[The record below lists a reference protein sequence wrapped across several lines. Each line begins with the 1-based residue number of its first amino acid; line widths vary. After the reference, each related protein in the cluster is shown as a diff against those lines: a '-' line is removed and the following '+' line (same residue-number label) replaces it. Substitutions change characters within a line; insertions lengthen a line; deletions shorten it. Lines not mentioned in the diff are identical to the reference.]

1 MWFWAKKWKWQYI
14 TKCCFC
20 CVSGYHDVDFWKL
33 QNVEMLLAIFIF
45 LISSM
50 VKKLWLVEVEKGVRS
65 SPIYDDFTFYHLPN
79 HLRSICVWNHI
90 INISSIFVFNRD
102 LHRIFVQWNFSG
114 CFWILL
120 HPSFSCLEPSLL
132 KTLIFAKF
140 LINFY
145 FSLPINFFED

>member
-14 TKCCFC
+14 TKCCFCCFC

-65 SPIYDDFTFYHLPN
+65 SPIYDDFTCSMHIGNGACAFEGRWNATCALEIERAHLDDLWN
-79 HLRSICVWNHI
+79 AACALEMEHARFDDLRGRHLQ
-90 INISSIFVFNRD
+90 SST
-102 LHRIFVQWNFSG
+102 W
-114 CFWILL
+114 
-120 HPSFSCLEPSLL
+120 
-132 KTLIFAKF
+132 A
-140 LINFY
+140 
-145 FSLPINFFED
+145 